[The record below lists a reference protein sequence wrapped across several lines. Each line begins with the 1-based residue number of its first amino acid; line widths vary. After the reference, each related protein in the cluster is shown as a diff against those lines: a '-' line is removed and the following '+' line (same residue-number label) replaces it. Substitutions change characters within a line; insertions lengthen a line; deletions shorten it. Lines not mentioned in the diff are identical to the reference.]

1 MVLYS
6 FRMSRCLAAPIFLGL
21 LVLGGSFVLAK
32 TFGNGDLPEFLQ
44 RFDTNNDE
52 QIDEE
57 ERQAIRDL
65 RSSLRRESRQSIDTD
80 EDGEIS
86 PQEIA
91 AARETIRVK
100 IAERRRRKFRAIAGE
115 DDLIS
120 PAEYAVIP
128 GIEQFPPPIFDA
140 IWEHL
145 ALDGDGTISL
155 DEFLGVLRHHE

>member
-1 MVLYS
+1 M
-6 FRMSRCLAAPIFLGL
+6 
-21 LVLGGSFVLAK
+21 LAK

-44 RFDTNNDE
+44 RFDTNDDQ

-65 RSSLRRESRQSIDTD
+65 RSSLRQESRQSIDTD
-80 EDGEIS
+80 DDGEIS
-86 PQEIA
+86 AQEIA
-91 AARETIRVK
+91 VARETIRLK

-128 GIEQFPPPIFDA
+128 GVRQFPPPIFDA

-145 ALDGDGTISL
+145 DLDGDGAVSL
-155 DEFLGVLRHHE
+155 DEFLGALRLHE